1 MNKMKPISSTKIQ
14 PVTQDTINKMIQVFD
29 SLNKHVIESD
39 RLIREMIHKKWRLE
53 LIRLN
58 QKKILSDALI
68 IVYKHKVETS
78 KCIFS
83 KMIYRKRLFHEIKN
97 WRSLNAAILYI
108 NAIINE

>member
-1 MNKMKPISSTKIQ
+1 MENLSSTKIQ
-14 PVTQDTINKMIQVFD
+14 PASEDTINEIIEVCD
-29 SLNKHVIESD
+29 LINKHTIDSYKI
-39 RLIREMIHKKWRLE
+39 LHEMMQKEWRLE

-108 NAIINE
+108 NIMINE